1 MKLISFERLFPG
13 LFRYISNVLITI
25 HLMNS
30 FQKNDARSENTVE
43 ELRELYTQE
52 VEKCSTIKK
61 QLNETRQQL
70 KGIQGYLSL
79 DKFSV
84 LI

>member
-13 LFRYISNVLITI
+13 VFRYISNVLITI

-43 ELRELYTQE
+43 ELRELYTQK

-70 KGIQGYLSL
+70 KEIQGYYHLTNFQS
-79 DKFSV
+79 
-84 LI
+84 